1 MILLVDTDVLID
13 VALDRRPY
21 VEDAAALLDALEQ
34 GQASGF
40 MAWHTIANLHYLV
53 APKRG
58 GANAKAFLV
67 ELTRFIQ
74 VAPTTTES
82 VRYAASLPLRDFED
96 ALQVAA
102 AMACGAAAIVTRN
115 VRDFARSPVRAAAPR
130 ALLDELAR

>member
-1 MILLVDTDVLID
+1 MCSST

-21 VEDAAALLDALEQ
+21 AEDAASLLDALEQ
-34 GQASGF
+34 RQASGF
-40 MAWHTIANLHYLV
+40 MAWHTVASFHYLV

-58 GANAKAFLV
+58 DANTKAFLV

-74 VAPTTTES
+74 VAPTTTQS
-82 VRYAASLPLRDFED
+82 VRYAAQLPMRDFED

-102 AMACGAAAIVTRN
+102 AVACGAAAIATRN

-130 ALLDELAR
+130 VLLDELAG